1 MSALAIVLIVLAALI
16 LLLFAGGFVA
26 NARRHRAIEVR
37 LRAQIEAADQALA
50 QARAGDRGWDL
61 AVLQAAARSAY
72 AERFDG
78 REPEQLDLVQV
89 VDRPGTEAD
98 EAVFRCAAGHDE
110 AEIVL
115 GREGDRWVA
124 R

>member
-1 MSALAIVLIVLAALI
+1 VSALAIVLIVLAAVI

-26 NARRHRAIEVR
+26 NARRHRAREAQ
-37 LRAQIEAADQALA
+37 LRVQIAAADQALA

-61 AVLQAAARSAY
+61 ALLQAAARA
-72 AERFDG
+72 AFAAAHDG
-78 REPEQLDLVQV
+78 HEPDRLDLVQV
-89 VDRPGTEAD
+89 VDNPGTDAD
-98 EAVFRCAAGHDE
+98 EALFRCAHGHHEHD
-110 AEIVL
+110 VLL